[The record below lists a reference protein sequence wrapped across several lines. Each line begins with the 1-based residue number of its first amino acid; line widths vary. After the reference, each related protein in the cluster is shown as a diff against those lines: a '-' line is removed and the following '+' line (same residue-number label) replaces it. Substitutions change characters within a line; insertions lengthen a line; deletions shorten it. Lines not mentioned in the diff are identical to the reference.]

1 MSPAPPTAAR
11 FVVDTSVAVPLL
23 CEALPGHDAVNRWAA
38 GKTLVL
44 AGHSLAETYSVTTRQ
59 PGDARLT
66 PEDACTLID
75 ASFGSMVVAST
86 QVSATVHR
94 VLADAGIAGGAVYDG
109 LVALAAREAG
119 LPLATRD
126 ARARATYEALGV
138 PVEVVPS
145 V

>member
-1 MSPAPPTAAR
+1 MSPKPRTATR
-11 FVVDTSVAVPLL
+11 LVVDTSVAVPLL
-23 CEALPGHDAVNRWAA
+23 CDALPVHDVVNRWAV

-59 PGDARLT
+59 PGDARLS
-66 PEDACTLID
+66 PEDARTLID
-75 ASFGSMVVAST
+75 ASFDTVVVLSA
-86 QVSATVHR
+86 QVSATVHH
-94 VLADAGIAGGAVYDG
+94 LLHEAGIAGGAVYDG

-138 PVEVVPS
+138 AVEVVPS
-145 V
+145 A